1 MKVRLHAIVAA
12 HGLCLLPALLA
23 MWIALPANADEAP
36 EKVVSIE
43 GMTEYRLENGMRV
56 LLYPDESKPKV
67 TVNLTVFV
75 GSRHEGYGETGM
87 AHLLEHML
95 FKGTPTHKLIPKL
108 LRDRGASFNGSTWV
122 DRTNYYETLPANDEN
137 LEFAVRMEADRF
149 VNSLVAE
156 EDLRSEMTVVRNEFE
171 RGENSPHNVLDQRV
185 TAVAYEW
192 HNYGKSTIGNR
203 SDIERVPIKNLQAFY
218 KKYYQPDNAMVIVA
232 GNFNPDKALEY
243 VQEYF
248 GAIPAPN
255 RKLDQTY
262 TEEPPQ
268 DGERT
273 VTLRRVGDVGLIMVA
288 YHIPAAGHSD
298 RVAFDVLGNIL
309 GTGPSARLYK
319 ALVET
324 KKASSVM
331 ASVFH
336 GHDPGL
342 FQVLAEVRRDD
353 SLEDARDILT
363 KTTEAVGEKGV
374 SDAEVERARQQL
386 LKDRVQTESETSRL
400 AVQLS
405 EWAAQG
411 DWRLWFLYRDRL
423 EKVTADDVQRVAAEY
438 LKRNNRT
445 VGMFVPSE
453 KSERTPVPETPNLS
467 ELLADY
473 KGREQV
479 AAGEAF
485 DVSPENIE
493 KHLTRKNLVDGIKLV
508 MLPKKTRG
516 QTVNLKLTLRYGDLR
531 NLKGLV
537 AACELLPELMTR
549 GTKKLSRQEIE
560 DELDRHFATLH
571 ANGDAGKAEF
581 TLETKREHL
590 SAVLDLLRQVL
601 REPSLP
607 ADESE
612 ILQRE
617 MLAQGEQQL
626 TEPQFLAIT
635 RLRRTVS
642 PYPKS
647 DVRYIPTIEED
658 LARYKSITREQL
670 MKLRDEYLGSTAGEV
685 AVVGDFDEEETE
697 KLLGEMFADWQA
709 AEKYERLPKLYFANV
724 EGGKQQIDT
733 PDKENAVYMAGEA
746 MPIKDTDRDYAAMV
760 IGDFILGGST
770 LASRLGDRV
779 RQKEGLSYGVRS
791 HFMAESLD
799 ERASV
804 TLMAIYNPQN
814 RDKVVAAIGEEV
826 DRLLADGITKTE
838 LEEARKGWIEQ
849 KQVERTSDA
858 HLASDL
864 ADTAYAD
871 RTMEY
876 YSDLEKKI
884 NALTT
889 DQVLKALKKHLDPE
903 KLSIVVAGDFR
914 KNDEG
919 DEKQEKAAAAP
930 PKGKAAAKANSK

>member
-1 MKVRLHAIVAA
+1 MKVRLQAI
-12 HGLCLLPALLA
+12 GMLLA
-23 MWIALPANADEAP
+23 MLMALPAAADEKP
-36 EKVVSIE
+36 EKVVSVE

-95 FKGTPTHKLIPKL
+95 FKGTPTTHLLIPKL
-108 LRDRGASFNGSTWV
+108 LRDRGAIFNGTTWV
-122 DRTNYYETLPANDEN
+122 DRTNYYETLPANDDN
-137 LEFAVRMEADRF
+137 LEFAIRMEADRF

-171 RGENSPHNVLDQRV
+171 RGENSPHVVLDQRV
-185 TAVAYEW
+185 TATAYEW

-203 SDIERVPIKNLQAFY
+203 SDIERVPIKNLQDFY
-218 KKYYQPDNAMVIVA
+218 KKYYQPDNALVIVA
-232 GNFNPDKALEY
+232 GNFDPDKALEY
-243 VQEYF
+243 VQKYF
-248 GAIPAPN
+248 GAIPAPK

-273 VTLRRVGDVGLIMVA
+273 VTLRRVGDLGLVEVA
-288 YHIPAAGHSD
+288 YHIPSGGHPDMAALDLLS
-298 RVAFDVLGNIL
+298 NIL

-324 KKASSVM
+324 KKASSVK
-331 ASVFH
+331 AYIFP

-353 SLEDARDILT
+353 SLEDARDILL
-363 KTTEAVGEKGV
+363 KTTEAVGQEGV
-374 SDAEVERARQQL
+374 SDAELERARQQL
-386 LKDRVQTESETSRL
+386 LKDRVKIESDTSRL

-405 EWAAQG
+405 DWAAQG

-423 EKVTADDVQRVAAEY
+423 EQVTADDVKRVAAEY
-438 LKRNNRT
+438 LRRNNRT

-453 KSERTPVPETPNLS
+453 KSERTPVPETPNVA
-467 ELLADY
+467 ELLAGY
-473 KGREQV
+473 KGRQEV
-479 AAGEAF
+479 TAGEAF
-485 DVSPENIE
+485 DVSPKNIE
-493 KHLTRKNLVDGIKLV
+493 QHLTRKNLVEGIKLV

-516 QTVNLKLTLRYGDLR
+516 QTVNLKLTIRYGDLN

-560 DELDRHFATLH
+560 DQLDRHFATLH
-571 ANGDAGKAEF
+571 AQGEAGKAEF
-581 TLETKREHL
+581 SLETKREHL
-590 SAVLDLLRQVL
+590 TPALELLRQIL

-607 ADESE
+607 ADEFE

-617 MLAQGEQQL
+617 MLAEGEQQL

-658 LARYKSITREQL
+658 LARYKSASREQL
-670 MKLRDEYLGSTAGEV
+670 VKLRDGYLGSTAGEV
-685 AVVGDFDEEETE
+685 AVVGDFDADETE
-697 KLLGEMFADWQA
+697 KLLTEIFADWQA
-709 AEKYERLPKLYFANV
+709 KQKYERLPKLYFADV

-746 MPIKDTDRDYAAMV
+746 MPLKDSDRDYPAMV

-799 ERASV
+799 ERASI

-814 RDKVVAAIGEEV
+814 RDKVIAAIREEV
-826 DRLLADGITKTE
+826 DRLLADGVSQTE

-858 HLASDL
+858 RLASDL
-864 ADTAYAD
+864 ADTAYVG

-876 YSDLEKKI
+876 YADLEK
-884 NALTT
+884 NVRSLTT
-889 DQVLKALKKHLDPE
+889 GQVLKALKKHIDRE
-903 KLSIVVAGDFR
+903 KLAVVVAGDF
-914 KNDEG
+914 KNLKENEG
-919 DEKQEKAAAAP
+919 EAKQEKAATAQSKEKPAARN
-930 PKGKAAAKANSK
+930 KAKSK